1 MGEYAI
7 FVWSC
12 YGAVVI
18 LLTALCIQSYV
29 AKRNDEKKLENLQSK
44 FDEISSQDK

>member
-12 YGAVVI
+12 YGAVVV
-18 LLTALCIQSYV
+18 LLTALCIQSFV
-29 AKRNDEKKLENLQSK
+29 AKRSDEKELDNLQSR
-44 FDEISSQDK
+44 FDEISNQDK